1 MNSRK
6 IFTLFFTICCM
17 LLIACSN
24 DNDPV
29 NDEDDEEIVIDEDF
43 TTNTKDTTFVDAVTI
58 AYTDNIV
65 TITNPYE
72 NEGVSITQSNGNVVV
87 TSTNTTTEINYVLSG
102 TIKSGSFKIYS
113 DYKFG
118 LGLNG
123 VSIISTDGPALNVQ
137 SGKKVT
143 VMLVGG
149 TSNRLVDSSTYT
161 AYNDEDMKGAFF
173 SEGQLNFQGN
183 GNLLVIGRYKHAI
196 SSDDYIRI
204 KGGNIT
210 ISGAVS
216 DGIHAKD
223 YFRMDGGTLN
233 IKASGDGID
242 CGEGYIKIYAGNIT
256 IKSGDDAIVASYEDT
271 DTSIDSSIAISGG
284 TINITTTG
292 QKAAGIKS
300 DIGSIDVTEGT
311 INISTSGLAAKAFN
325 AGGNMTIGGGEL
337 TLATTGSAYY
347 DTDDKDIS
355 SAAGIKCD
363 GALTIDK
370 GVINITASGAGGKGI
385 SVDGD
390 LIINDGTINVSTTG
404 DLFKYG
410 SDDTAAKA
418 IKSDGNVTVN
428 GGSIIIKT
436 TKEEAEGLES
446 KKILTINNG
455 TIEIE
460 AYDDCINA
468 SNHIAINGGNI
479 YCYSTSNDGIDSNG
493 TMTIT
498 GGTIIS
504 SGTTVPEE
512 GFDCDNNMFKITGG
526 ILVGTGG
533 ATSTPTSG
541 VSTQRSVVYGTTG
554 TSGDLIHI
562 EASDG
567 TGILTYKVP
576 RTYSQMTL
584 LFSSPDMKSDVTYT
598 IYKGGSV
605 SGGSNFHGLYSS
617 AIYSKGTT
625 AITFTPSSMV
635 TSIGTSTGG
644 NGGRP

>member
-6 IFTLFFTICCM
+6 IFILFFTACCM

-24 DNDPV
+24 DNESV
-29 NDEDDEEIVIDEDF
+29 NDDDDEIVIDEDF

-58 AYTDNIV
+58 AYSDNIV

-161 AYNDEDMKGAFF
+161 AYNDEDMKGSFF

-233 IKASGDGID
+233 IKASSDGID
-242 CGEGYIKIYAGNIT
+242 CDEGYIKIYDGNIT
-256 IKSGDDAIVASYEDT
+256 IKSDDDAIVASYEDT

-300 DIGSIDVTEGT
+300 DIGSIGVTGGT

-337 TLATTGSAYY
+337 TLTTTGSAYY

-460 AYDDCINA
+460 AHDDCINA

-512 GFDCDNNMFKITGG
+512 GFDCDNNTFKITGG

-576 RTYSQMTL
+576 RTYNQMTL

-617 AIYSKGTT
+617 ATYSKGTT

>member
-6 IFTLFFTICCM
+6 IFILFFTACCM

-24 DNDPV
+24 DNESV
-29 NDEDDEEIVIDEDF
+29 NDDDDEIVIDEDF

-233 IKASGDGID
+233 IKSSGDGID

-300 DIGSIDVTEGT
+300 DIGSIGVTGGT

-428 GGSIIIKT
+428 GGTIIIKT

-460 AYDDCINA
+460 AHDDCINA

-512 GFDCDNNMFKITGG
+512 GFDCDNNTFKITGG

-584 LFSSPDMKSDVTYT
+584 LFSSPNMKSDVTYT

-617 AIYSKGTT
+617 ATYSKGTT

>member
-1 MNSRK
+1 
-6 IFTLFFTICCM
+6 M

-29 NDEDDEEIVIDEDF
+29 NDDDDEEIVIDEDF
-43 TTNTKDTTFVDAVTI
+43 ATNTKDTTFVDAVTI

-87 TSTNTTTEINYVLSG
+87 TSINTTTEINYVLSG

-233 IKASGDGID
+233 IKASSDGID
-242 CGEGYIKIYAGNIT
+242 CDEGYIKIYDGNIT
-256 IKSGDDAIVASYEDT
+256 IKSDDDAIVASYEDT

-300 DIGSIDVTEGT
+300 DIGSIGVTGGT

-363 GALTIDK
+363 GDLTIDK

-428 GGSIIIKT
+428 GGTIIIKT

-504 SGTTVPEE
+504 SGTTAPEE
-512 GFDCDNNMFKITGG
+512 GFDCDNNTFKITGG

-541 VSTQRSVVYGTTG
+541 VSTQRSVIYGTTG

-576 RTYSQMTL
+576 RIYNQMTL

-617 AIYSKGTT
+617 ATYSKGTT

>member
-6 IFTLFFTICCM
+6 IFILFFTTCCM

-29 NDEDDEEIVIDEDF
+29 NDDDDEEIVIDEDF
-43 TTNTKDTTFVDAVTI
+43 ATNTKDTTFVDAVTI

-113 DYKFG
+113 DYKFR

-233 IKASGDGID
+233 IKASSDGID
-242 CGEGYIKIYAGNIT
+242 CDEGYIKIYDGNIT
-256 IKSGDDAIVASYEDT
+256 IKSDDDAIVASYEDT

-300 DIGSIDVTEGT
+300 DIGSIGVTGGT

-363 GALTIDK
+363 STLTIDK

-428 GGSIIIKT
+428 GGTIIIKT

-504 SGTTVPEE
+504 SGTTAPEE
-512 GFDCDNNMFKITGG
+512 GFDCDNNTFKITGG

-541 VSTQRSVVYGTTG
+541 VSTQRSVIYGTTG

-576 RTYSQMTL
+576 RTYNQMTL

-598 IYKGGSV
+598 VYKGGSV

-617 AIYSKGTT
+617 ATYSKGTT

>member
-6 IFTLFFTICCM
+6 IFILFFTTCCM

-29 NDEDDEEIVIDEDF
+29 NDDDDEEIVIDEDF
-43 TTNTKDTTFVDAVTI
+43 ATNTKDTTFVDAVTI

-123 VSIISTDGPALNVQ
+123 VSIISTDGPTLNVQ

-233 IKASGDGID
+233 IKASSDGID
-242 CGEGYIKIYAGNIT
+242 CDEGYIKIYDGNIT
-256 IKSGDDAIVASYEDT
+256 IKSDDDAIVASYEDT

-300 DIGSIDVTEGT
+300 DIGSIGVTGGT

-428 GGSIIIKT
+428 GGTIIIKT

-504 SGTTVPEE
+504 SGTTAPEE
-512 GFDCDNNMFKITGG
+512 GFDCDNNTFKITGG

-541 VSTQRSVVYGTTG
+541 VSNQRSVIYGTTG

-576 RTYSQMTL
+576 RTYNQMTL

-617 AIYSKGTT
+617 ATYSKGTT

>member
-1 MNSRK
+1 
-6 IFTLFFTICCM
+6 M

-29 NDEDDEEIVIDEDF
+29 NDDDDEEIVIDEDF
-43 TTNTKDTTFVDAVTI
+43 ATNTKDTTFVDAVTI

-233 IKASGDGID
+233 IKASSDGID
-242 CGEGYIKIYAGNIT
+242 CDEGYIKIYDGNIT
-256 IKSGDDAIVASYEDT
+256 IKSDDDAIVASYEDT

-300 DIGSIDVTEGT
+300 DIGSIGVTGGT

-363 GALTIDK
+363 STLTIDK

-428 GGSIIIKT
+428 GGTIIIKT

-512 GFDCDNNMFKITGG
+512 GFDCDNNTFKITGG

-541 VSTQRSVVYGTTG
+541 VSTQRSVIYGTTG

-576 RTYSQMTL
+576 RTYNQMTL

-598 IYKGGSV
+598 VYKGGSV

-617 AIYSKGTT
+617 ATYSKGTT

>member
-6 IFTLFFTICCM
+6 IFILFFTTCCM

-29 NDEDDEEIVIDEDF
+29 NDDDDEEIVIDEDF
-43 TTNTKDTTFVDAVTI
+43 ATNTKDTTFVDAVTI

-87 TSTNTTTEINYVLSG
+87 TSINTTTEINYVLSG

-233 IKASGDGID
+233 IKASSDGID
-242 CGEGYIKIYAGNIT
+242 CDEGYIKIYDGNIT
-256 IKSGDDAIVASYEDT
+256 IKSDDDAIVASYEDT

-300 DIGSIDVTEGT
+300 DIGSIGVTGGT

-363 GALTIDK
+363 GDLTIDK

-428 GGSIIIKT
+428 GGTIIIKT

-504 SGTTVPEE
+504 SGTTAPEE
-512 GFDCDNNMFKITGG
+512 GFDCDNNTFKITGG

-541 VSTQRSVVYGTTG
+541 VSTQRSVIYGTTG

-576 RTYSQMTL
+576 RIYNQMTL

-617 AIYSKGTT
+617 ATYSKGTT

>member
-6 IFTLFFTICCM
+6 IFILFFTACCM

-24 DNDPV
+24 DNESV
-29 NDEDDEEIVIDEDF
+29 NDDDDEIVIDEDF

-233 IKASGDGID
+233 IKASSDGID
-242 CGEGYIKIYAGNIT
+242 CDEGYIKIYDGNIT
-256 IKSGDDAIVASYEDT
+256 IKSDDDAIVASYEDT

-300 DIGSIDVTEGT
+300 DIGSIGVTGGT

-363 GALTIDK
+363 GVLTIDK

-504 SGTTVPEE
+504 SGTRVPEE
-512 GFDCDNNMFKITGG
+512 GFDCDNNTFKITGG

-576 RTYSQMTL
+576 RTYNQMTL
-584 LFSSPDMKSDVTYT
+584 LFSSPYMKSDVTYT
-598 IYKGGSV
+598 VYKGGCV

-617 AIYSKGTT
+617 ATYSKGTT

>member
-6 IFTLFFTICCM
+6 IFILFFTTCCM
-17 LLIACSN
+17 LLIACSK

-29 NDEDDEEIVIDEDF
+29 NDDDDEIVIDEDF

-72 NEGVSITQSNGNVVV
+72 NEGVSITESNGNVVV

-242 CGEGYIKIYAGNIT
+242 CDEGYIKIYAGNIT

-284 TINITTTG
+284 AINITTTG

-300 DIGSIDVTEGT
+300 DIGSIGVTGGT

-460 AYDDCINA
+460 AHDDCINA

-512 GFDCDNNMFKITGG
+512 GFDCDNNTFKITGG

-584 LFSSPDMKSDVTYT
+584 LFSSPNMKSDVTYT

-617 AIYSKGTT
+617 ATYSKGTT

>member
-6 IFTLFFTICCM
+6 IFILFFTACCM

-24 DNDPV
+24 DNESV
-29 NDEDDEEIVIDEDF
+29 NDDDDEIVIDEDF

-102 TIKSGSFKIYS
+102 TIKNGSFKIYS

-233 IKASGDGID
+233 IKASSDGID
-242 CGEGYIKIYAGNIT
+242 CDEGYIKIYDGNIT
-256 IKSGDDAIVASYEDT
+256 IKSDDDAIVASYEDT

-300 DIGSIDVTEGT
+300 DIGSIGVTGGT

-512 GFDCDNNMFKITGG
+512 GFDCDNNTFKITGG

-541 VSTQRSVVYGTTG
+541 VSTQRSVIYGTTG

-567 TGILTYKVP
+567 TGILTYKLP
-576 RTYSQMTL
+576 RTYNQMTL
-584 LFSSPDMKSDVTYT
+584 LFSSPEMKSDVTYT
-598 IYKGGSV
+598 VYKGGSV

-617 AIYSKGTT
+617 ATYSKGTT

-635 TSIGTSTGG
+635 TSIGTSTGR

>member
-6 IFTLFFTICCM
+6 IFILFFTTCCM

-29 NDEDDEEIVIDEDF
+29 NDDGDEEIVIDEDF
-43 TTNTKDTTFVDAVTI
+43 ATNTKDTTFVDAVTI

-233 IKASGDGID
+233 IKASSDGID
-242 CGEGYIKIYAGNIT
+242 CDEGYIKIYDGNIT
-256 IKSGDDAIVASYEDT
+256 IKSDDDAIVASYEDT

-300 DIGSIDVTEGT
+300 DIGSIGVTGGT

-325 AGGNMTIGGGEL
+325 AGGNMTIEGGEL

-504 SGTTVPEE
+504 SGTTAPEE
-512 GFDCDNNMFKITGG
+512 GFDCDNNTFKITGG

-541 VSTQRSVVYGTTG
+541 VSTQRSVIYGTTG

-576 RTYSQMTL
+576 RTYNQMTL

-598 IYKGGSV
+598 VYKGGSV

-617 AIYSKGTT
+617 ATYSKGTT

>member
-1 MNSRK
+1 
-6 IFTLFFTICCM
+6 M

-29 NDEDDEEIVIDEDF
+29 NDDDDEEIVIDEDF
-43 TTNTKDTTFVDAVTI
+43 ATNTKDTTFVDAVTI

-173 SEGQLNFQGN
+173 SEGQLNFEGN

-233 IKASGDGID
+233 IKASSDGID
-242 CGEGYIKIYAGNIT
+242 CDEGYIKIYDGSIT
-256 IKSGDDAIVASYEDT
+256 IKSDDDAIVASYEDT

-300 DIGSIDVTEGT
+300 DIGSIGVTGGT

-363 GALTIDK
+363 STLTIDK

-428 GGSIIIKT
+428 GGTIIIKT

-504 SGTTVPEE
+504 SGTTAPEE
-512 GFDCDNNMFKITGG
+512 GFDCDNNTFKITGG

-541 VSTQRSVVYGTTG
+541 VSTQRSVIYGTTG

-576 RTYSQMTL
+576 RTYNQMTL

-598 IYKGGSV
+598 VYKGGSV

-617 AIYSKGTT
+617 ATYSKGTT

>member
-6 IFTLFFTICCM
+6 IFILFFTTCCM

-29 NDEDDEEIVIDEDF
+29 NDDDDEEIVIDEDF
-43 TTNTKDTTFVDAVTI
+43 ATNTKDTTFVDAVTI

-233 IKASGDGID
+233 IKASSDGID
-242 CGEGYIKIYAGNIT
+242 CDEGYIKIYDGNIT
-256 IKSGDDAIVASYEDT
+256 IKSDDDAIVASYEDT

-300 DIGSIDVTEGT
+300 DIGSIGVTGGT

-363 GALTIDK
+363 STLTIDK

-428 GGSIIIKT
+428 GGTIIIKT

-512 GFDCDNNMFKITGG
+512 GFDCDNNTFKITGG

-541 VSTQRSVVYGTTG
+541 VSTQRSVIYGTTG

-576 RTYSQMTL
+576 RTYNQMTL

-598 IYKGGSV
+598 VYKGGSV

-617 AIYSKGTT
+617 ATYSKGTT

>member
-6 IFTLFFTICCM
+6 IFILFFTTCCM

-29 NDEDDEEIVIDEDF
+29 NDDDDEEIVIDEDF
-43 TTNTKDTTFVDAVTI
+43 ATNTKDTTFVDAVTI

-233 IKASGDGID
+233 IKASSDGID
-242 CGEGYIKIYAGNIT
+242 CDEGYIKIYDGNIT
-256 IKSGDDAIVASYEDT
+256 IKSDDDAIVASYEDT

-300 DIGSIDVTEGT
+300 DIGSIGVTGGT

-363 GALTIDK
+363 STLTIDK

-428 GGSIIIKT
+428 GGTIIIKT

-512 GFDCDNNMFKITGG
+512 GFDCDNNTFKITGG

-541 VSTQRSVVYGTTG
+541 VSTQRSVIYGTTG

-576 RTYSQMTL
+576 RTYNQMTL

-617 AIYSKGTT
+617 ATYSKGTT